1 LFDATAFVSCLGVI
15 GNPDLDVVSVVDLL
29 VPYQRGGKIQ
39 LFGGGVV
46 LVSATCA
53 HHEADQQCS

>member
-15 GNPDLDVVSVVDLL
+15 GNPDLDVVLVVDLL
-29 VPYQRGGKIQ
+29 APYQRGGKIQ

-46 LVSATCA
+46 GVGNL
-53 HHEADQQCS
+53 CSSRS